1 MGRRACEQITCLLL
15 DRELERRR
23 QRPGLPEQRRNVR
36 DREQYLTNRD
46 RNTGNRERNLA
57 VRERTF
63 ADRHCDVGHRD
74 RNVRDRDQSFT
85 ADGNVGK
92 REGNIGDR
100 DRDFPN
106 GDQNIADRN
115 PKIKTT
121 DRNVRDRDTGDRDR
135 NVRDRDTGDRD
146 RNVRDRDTG
155 DRDRNVRDRDTG
167 DRDRNVRDRD
177 TGDRDRNVRDRDP
190 TLTDRHRDT
199 VDGGQYVGDRECN
212 VADGHRNHRDRD
224 WKIRDR
230 DGNVV
235 DRDGNVGDGDGNVR
249 DRAQTVT
256 NRDATD
262 MDRNWNGGDRDRDFP
277 NRDRKDV
284 DRDRNVEAK
293 GCNVANSAPDTRDSD
308 RYLGGGCGCHRAGA
322 PVSSRTQGHSHR
334 HHGDRDTREAERRR
348 HGDTGRPGAR
358 AGGGGSARGA
368 ARQCVCG
375 CTCGA
380 APGQAAVSH
389 FGEFSIRKAAE
400 RAHGHGH
407 PFYQTFPGF
416 IELQIQQIRRGSVVI
431 EYSAV
436 FWGWGLG
443 ALLSDAGRLLEV
455 TGLRRAV
462 RRGLSLAGV
471 RVLRVYIPE
480 RGLDLCGTLFSCPPG
495 FSCVHTE
502 AGNVTCTSLCHQLY
516 CKNSGICSHSHQQ
529 LPLCRCPVGSDYWYM
544 GSRCD
549 HRMTQQSLTGIVCG
563 VVLAVAVLLGAGTI
577 AALRRVKNLL
587 TEARTDQ
594 TQSSYRRFSRFDD
607 LSVHDWSRSWL
618 NSTSSLDNPVFSRS
632 DEFLH
637 LHMLDS
643 SYYSGLDPFSS
654 GLHPPTDTVCG
665 RSWTSVTGA

>member
-1 MGRRACEQITCLLL
+1 MCL
-15 DRELERRR
+15 
-23 QRPGLPEQRRNVR
+23 
-36 DREQYLTNRD
+36 
-46 RNTGNRERNLA
+46 
-57 VRERTF
+57 
-63 ADRHCDVGHRD
+63 
-74 RNVRDRDQSFT
+74 
-85 ADGNVGK
+85 
-92 REGNIGDR
+92 
-100 DRDFPN
+100 
-106 GDQNIADRN
+106 
-115 PKIKTT
+115 
-121 DRNVRDRDTGDRDR
+121 
-135 NVRDRDTGDRD
+135 
-146 RNVRDRDTG
+146 
-155 DRDRNVRDRDTG
+155 
-167 DRDRNVRDRD
+167 
-177 TGDRDRNVRDRDP
+177 
-190 TLTDRHRDT
+190 
-199 VDGGQYVGDRECN
+199 
-212 VADGHRNHRDRD
+212 
-224 WKIRDR
+224 
-230 DGNVV
+230 
-235 DRDGNVGDGDGNVR
+235 
-249 DRAQTVT
+249 
-256 NRDATD
+256 
-262 MDRNWNGGDRDRDFP
+262 
-277 NRDRKDV
+277 
-284 DRDRNVEAK
+284 
-293 GCNVANSAPDTRDSD
+293 
-308 RYLGGGCGCHRAGA
+308 CG
-322 PVSSRTQGHSHR
+322 
-334 HHGDRDTREAERRR
+334 
-348 HGDTGRPGAR
+348 
-358 AGGGGSARGA
+358 
-368 ARQCVCG
+368 
-375 CTCGA
+375 
-380 APGQAAVSH
+380 
-389 FGEFSIRKAAE
+389 
-400 RAHGHGH
+400 
-407 PFYQTFPGF
+407 
-416 IELQIQQIRRGSVVI
+416 RRGSVVI

-654 GLHPPTDTVCG
+654 GLHPHHRHSLRTVLDLSDG
-665 RSWTSVTGA
+665 SVTERGDSGQASALSVSSWPPEPGPWAPLHALYQLQLHSPFKARRPRSYFEGMELVSMERNWTA